1 MRKKRIA
8 KFFALALAICVLS
21 PISASGY
28 GTKLDNGRDWFELP
42 GALRESSQGV
52 ATSGNGEIVYTLEPN
67 NVRYSADGGATWSD
81 RGDGVDWGSAGWDL
95 ATSASG
101 AHVMITA
108 NGGYV
113 HVSNDYGLTWT
124 KKTNIV
130 GGCWAQAQGQWRRAS
145 MSYSGQY
152 MVVMENCGTVFVS
165 SDYGQTFTERVIDP
179 SVTGQDAI
187 ADVEI
192 SGDGSRV
199 IVPTDMRNGK
209 VFLSTNYGVTFN
221 EITELTFPD
230 KKNWTT
236 VEVSGD
242 GMTMLACAAGD
253 NIWTSRDGGA
263 TWRESVVAGGPSA
276 KDWVAATISNDGQ
289 NIGIGRTGTILTSA
303 DGGQS
308 WEARAGA
315 PNSRWVGMASS
326 QDGFIMYG
334 NAGGA
339 QIFKSLPTWIWFDKG
354 TVTFYLPMCED
365 FNGSLASVGAWSVRL
380 HVDTLTAGINVDGS
394 TYAYYTETDT
404 AGWGAVYDYG
414 QSMNAVCEYDSLD
427 GTVTITRGR
436 FISSSPTHSETTT
449 NTTDFI
455 QYIGNTKVS
464 GVNSGNYRGTS
475 CGNLTLPRAASVT
488 TSCTPS
494 ILADYSTLTQSNS
507 VLWRD
512 NSQTSGVRGNQ
523 SAHAYVVVKVKK
535 TALAGAAGATFTATE
550 TFTLTSL

>member
-1 MRKKRIA
+1 MKVKRIA
-8 KFFALALAICVLS
+8 RFCAVALAICVLY
-21 PISASGY
+21 PVSASGY

-52 ATSGNGEIVYTLEPN
+52 ATSGNGEIVYTLEPR
-67 NVRYSADGGATWSD
+67 NVRYSGDGGANWSD
-81 RGDGVDWGSAGWDL
+81 RGAGVDWNSSGWDL

-113 HVSNDYGLTWT
+113 HVSSDYGLTWT

-152 MVVMENCGTVFVS
+152 MVVMENCGTIFVS
-165 SDYGQTFTERVIDP
+165 SDYGQTFTERVINP

-192 SGDGSRV
+192 SGDGSRI
-199 IVPTDMRNGK
+199 IVPTDIRTGK
-209 VFLSTNYGVTFN
+209 VFLSTNYGVSFS
-221 EITELTFPD
+221 EITQLTFAE

-242 GMTMLACAAGD
+242 GMTLLACASQD

-263 TWRESVVAGGPSA
+263 TWRESVVAGGPA
-276 KDWVAATISNDGQ
+276 VKDWVAATISNDGQ
-289 NIGIGRTGTILTSA
+289 NIGIGRAGTILTSA

-315 PNSRWVGMASS
+315 PSSRWVGMASS

-334 NAGGA
+334 NAGGGR
-339 QIFKSLPTWIWFDKG
+339 IYKSLPTWIWFDKG
-354 TVTFYLPMCED
+354 TVTFYLPTCDAFE
-365 FNGSLASVGAWSVRL
+365 GSIASIGASSVTL
-380 HVDTLTAGINVDGS
+380 FVDTLTARLNTDGS

-414 QSMNAVCEYDSLD
+414 QSMNVVCEKYSLD

-436 FISSSPTHSETTT
+436 FISSSQAHSETTT

-455 QYIGNTKVS
+455 QYVGNTKVT
-464 GVNSGNYRGTS
+464 GVNSGNYRGAS
-475 CGNLTLPRAASVT
+475 CGNLTRARAASIT
-488 TSCTPS
+488 TSCDPS
-494 ILADYSTLTQSNS
+494 ILADYSALTQNNS

-512 NSQTSGVRGNQ
+512 NSQTSGVFGAQ
-523 SAHAYVVVKVKK
+523 SSQAYTLVKVKRS
-535 TALAGAAGATFTATE
+535 ALAGASGATFIATE